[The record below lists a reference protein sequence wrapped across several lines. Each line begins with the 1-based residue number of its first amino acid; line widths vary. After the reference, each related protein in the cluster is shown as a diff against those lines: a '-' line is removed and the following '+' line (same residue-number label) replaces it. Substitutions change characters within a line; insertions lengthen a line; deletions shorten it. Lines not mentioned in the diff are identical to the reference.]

1 MSWRDAGWKGRG
13 QGNKTYSKKPDR
25 EGRGL
30 SEMKKEIPYPT

>member
-1 MSWRDAGWKGRG
+1 MQAGKAEDRE
-13 QGNKTYSKKPDR
+13 TRLIPRKKPDR